1 MTTGHDGNG
10 TSDAMRSGENH
21 AMRRGNNN
29 AMRRALQQMS
39 GMEEGSQ
46 YRDEGREGNKRTP
59 TVSAVCLAFV
69 VIFVSSIKEYIYLLH
84 FSNDNFTRLENM
96 RYLF

>member
-21 AMRRGNNN
+21 AMRRGNND
-29 AMRRALQQMS
+29 AMRRALQQLS

-59 TVSAVCLAFV
+59 TVSRCLPCFCGYFCQQYKRIH
-69 VIFVSSIKEYIYLLH
+69 IFTTLQQ
-84 FSNDNFTRLENM
+84 
-96 RYLF
+96 